1 MPTGPSS
8 GSAEPPQATEPSL
21 SGRRFS
27 RLTRHG
33 RSPVAWAAAG
43 LVLLGGAGAVV
54 MANQSGGRIPGQAVY
69 CGLVK
74 CAILRSE
81 AATAGLPDKLPR
93 PEPAPSAAAAAPVA
107 TPAPAPAPAPAARPA
122 PKSRPAP
129 APAPAPQPTSTPE
142 PEPTPVPDPAP
153 APAPRPVPSAA
164 WTPPHTRWPSPPG
177 WPAPWRRSPGPVG
190 GHRHR
195 HWF

>member
-8 GSAEPPQATEPSL
+8 GSAQPPQATEPSL

-33 RSPVAWAAAG
+33 RNPVAWAAAG

-107 TPAPAPAPAPAARPA
+107 TPAPAPAAKPAPT
-122 PKSRPAP
+122 SR
-129 APAPAPQPTSTPE
+129 PAPAPQPTSTPE
-142 PEPTPVPDPAP
+142 PTPVPDPAP
-153 APAPRPVPSAA
+153 AAGAEPQ
-164 WTPPHTRWPSPPG
+164 TPQLKIVIGVR
-177 WPAPWRRSPGPVG
+177 
-190 GHRHR
+190 
-195 HWF
+195 

>member
-8 GSAEPPQATEPSL
+8 GSAQPPQATEPSL

-33 RSPVAWAAAG
+33 RNPVAWAAAG

-107 TPAPAPAPAPAARPA
+107 TPAPAPAAKPAPT
-122 PKSRPAP
+122 SR
-129 APAPAPQPTSTPE
+129 PAPAPQPTST

-164 WTPPHTRWPSPPG
+164 WTPPHTHWPSPPG

-190 GHRHR
+190 GHRH
-195 HWF
+195 WF

>member
-8 GSAEPPQATEPSL
+8 GSAEPPQATERSL

-33 RSPVAWAAAG
+33 RNPVAWAAAG

-54 MANQSGGRIPGQAVY
+54 MASESGGPVPGQAVY

-93 PEPAPSAAAAAPVA
+93 PEPAPTPAAAPVA
-107 TPAPAPAPAPAARPA
+107 TRAAAPAAKPAPA
-122 PKSRPAP
+122 SRPAS
-129 APAPAPQPTSTPE
+129 APQPASR

-153 APAPRPVPSAA
+153 APAPRPVPSPA
-164 WTPPHTRWPSPPG
+164 WNPPHPHWPSPPG
-177 WPAPWRRSPGPVG
+177 WPAPWRHSPGPVG
-190 GHRHR
+190 GQRHR